1 MTECQGKR
9 IENSRLRRENHRVKI
24 VSAKKPYVTPKR
36 LYSPEA
42 RAEEREGLLKNDKL
56 PVSSVLR

>member
-1 MTECQGKR
+1 MSGKKNR
-9 IENSRLRRENHRVKI
+9 KFALAKGKTRVKI